1 MLPPVYFNSSW
12 HWTQFGRETRCN
24 SSVLRE
30 SPAPRWT
37 TKSHCICQH
46 LQLTLLGIRRD
57 PNRRNSEHSFGCHS
71 RLSRH
76 SRSRSHHHNTLCDRL
91 SRAGVH
97 RTRLEDI
104 HRVWLESVFPYR
116 PRVINALLIFH
127 SQVYKFLGADR
138 RLRKMYG
145 NYQIFQCLIKF
156 DVFFWVGFSVQF
168 IIIILDNQ
176 DWEFYVTCAALPLS
190 IILLVE
196 GHLGARHENKM
207 LMYTFMM
214 GCGSGMVYFVYKVSR
229 LNTASSI
236 SLMLNVFVQLVRVIM
251 AKDNA
256 NDPAQKLYLTI
267 WKSLATFCKD

>member
-1 MLPPVYFNSSW
+1 
-12 HWTQFGRETRCN
+12 
-24 SSVLRE
+24 
-30 SPAPRWT
+30 
-37 TKSHCICQH
+37 
-46 LQLTLLGIRRD
+46 
-57 PNRRNSEHSFGCHS
+57 
-71 RLSRH
+71 
-76 SRSRSHHHNTLCDRL
+76 
-91 SRAGVH
+91 
-97 RTRLEDI
+97 
-104 HRVWLESVFPYR
+104 
-116 PRVINALLIFH
+116 
-127 SQVYKFLGADR
+127 
-138 RLRKMYG
+138 MYG